1 MTLFSHSVLTFPYS
15 PLDNPSSG
23 PITLDNCSPL
33 NRLLHSRFLELLQQQ
48 LASMN
53 IPVQEPLHVMNRL
66 IQSDKLN
73 SFVQL
78 FQDGSRLLWRCFAYS
93 EEESLSLI
101 FTPCFLCPTHQ
112 SDVKGSYC
120 LPLVLMYTNLATL
133 LGHNVFMGGVQHLPP
148 DTYINKLFSN
158 KDQTVATPT
167 ILSALGNK
175 LKSMHTM
182 AYLHS
187 MHTTLQQGGVSPT
200 QYDLEQG
207 LNICSYTDVV
217 VNVTPLLIAIC
228 KHAKFGDQKE
238 VTTETLASLLEMLG
252 DQRQSSF
259 VSDVCFSGGLDFK
272 KDECQRRESEVKE
285 ILLSFLQE
293 LGFNSIEGVGGYFWH
308 LEHHAKLENEKEVS
322 CLSICLSICPF
333 VCLSVHS
340 LIHQSIHS
348 SICPFIFF

>member
-1 MTLFSHSVLTFPYS
+1 
-15 PLDNPSSG
+15 
-23 PITLDNCSPL
+23 
-33 NRLLHSRFLELLQQQ
+33 
-48 LASMN
+48 
-53 IPVQEPLHVMNRL
+53 MNRL

-78 FQDGSRLLWRCFAYS
+78 CKLFQDGSRLLWRCFAYS
-93 EEESLSLI
+93 KDESLSLI

-133 LGHNVFMGGVQHLPP
+133 LGHNNLMGVHPLPP

-158 KDQTVATPT
+158 KDQTVDTPT
-167 ILSALGNK
+167 ILSALSDK
-175 LKSMHTM
+175 LKSIHTV

-187 MHTTLQQGGVSPT
+187 MHTTLQQGGVPPT

-207 LNICSYTDVV
+207 LNICNYTDLV

-228 KHAKFGDQKE
+228 KHAKFGDQRE
-238 VTTETLASLLEMLG
+238 VTTETLASFLEMLG
-252 DQRQSSF
+252 DQRQSSSL
-259 VSDVCFSGGLDFK
+259 SDVCFNGGLEFK
-272 KDECQRRESEVKE
+272 KEECQRRESEVKE

-308 LEHHAKLENEKEVS
+308 LEPHTKLHNEKEVS
-322 CLSICLSICPF
+322 HLS
-333 VCLSVHS
+333 VCLSV
-340 LIHQSIHS
+340 
-348 SICPFIFF
+348 CPFIDLLVHSFIYLSIHFFLVNYYT

>member
-1 MTLFSHSVLTFPYS
+1 
-15 PLDNPSSG
+15 
-23 PITLDNCSPL
+23 
-33 NRLLHSRFLELLQQQ
+33 
-48 LASMN
+48 
-53 IPVQEPLHVMNRL
+53 MNRL

-73 SFVQL
+73 SFVQLCKL

-101 FTPCFLCPTHQ
+101 FTPCFLCPAHQ

-133 LGHNVFMGGVQHLPP
+133 LGHNELMGGVQRLPP

-175 LKSMHTM
+175 LKSMHTV

-187 MHTTLQQGGVSPT
+187 MHTTLQQGGAPPT

-207 LNICSYTDVV
+207 LNICNYTDIV

-238 VTTETLASLLEMLG
+238 VTTETLASLLELLG
-252 DQRQSSF
+252 DQRQSSSL
-259 VSDVCFSGGLDFK
+259 SDIWFEGGLEFK
-272 KDECQRRESEVKE
+272 RDECQRRESEVKE

-293 LGFNSIEGVGGYFWH
+293 LGFNSIEGLGGYFWH
-308 LEHHAKLENEKEVS
+308 LEHHTKLHNGKEVS
-322 CLSICLSICPF
+322 SLPTVCLSVYLSIYYLSIYLSVCLSVYLFVCLSIYLYLSIYLSICLS
-333 VCLSVHS
+333 VSHS
-340 LIHQSIHS
+340 FIHQSIIHLSIHS
-348 SICPFIFF
+348 FPFSQLLYMKIESPLHRLHLHQSPTLRH